1 MNSTG
6 SPTRLSPASPMK
18 AGTLSQPAPAMDT
31 QKATPAAD
39 KALHSRMVQRLHRR
53 YADLLPL
60 LPPGL
65 PRHDSMR
72 TTLFALQQQG
82 HDVGASLRILRQLV
96 EARPDDARGWHNLAV
111 CLEGQGRTA
120 EAEEA
125 AARAAAL
132 PRP

>member
-65 PRHDSMR
+65 
-72 TTLFALQQQG
+72 L
-82 HDVGASLRILRQLV
+82 
-96 EARPDDARGWHNLAV
+96 
-111 CLEGQGRTA
+111 
-120 EAEEA
+120 
-125 AARAAAL
+125 
-132 PRP
+132 